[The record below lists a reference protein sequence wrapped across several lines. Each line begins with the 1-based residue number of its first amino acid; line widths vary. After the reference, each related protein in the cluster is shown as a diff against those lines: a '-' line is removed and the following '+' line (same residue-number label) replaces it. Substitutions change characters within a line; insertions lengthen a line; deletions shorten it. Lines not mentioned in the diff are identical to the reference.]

1 MKTIRLYTMALTL
14 IISIAAAVT
23 VSGRNDCQEEWKQKM
38 LSDKIAFLSAE
49 ISITPEEAQV
59 FWPIYIQVD
68 KERDEAMGAIFKAYR
83 ELNEGVKN
91 GADEKEIEAL
101 LEKYLAAHER
111 QMEIENNVPKRYG
124 KVLSM
129 EKVAKIYLGEE
140 KFRRH
145 HIRKLHGGPK
155 NQANK

>member
-101 LEKYLAAHER
+101 LEKYLTAQDR
-111 QMEIENNVPKRYG
+111 QREIEKNVPKIYG